1 MSENLNKIIAQY
13 GTVKGKLI
21 DTTRPVERRDEQN
34 RPDAQ
39 VKLSKFM
46 TAEDIAHCPPSD
58 NDWLVAFN
66 DHSLHGT
73 VIGLLSEAITAR
85 RLRFPEGFT
94 LDWSKESLTGQS

>member
-39 VKLSKFM
+39 VKVSKVM
-46 TAEDIAHCPPSD
+46 TDEDIAHCPPSD

-66 DHSLHGT
+66 DHSQHST
-73 VIGLLSEAITAR
+73 VIGLLDEAIAASEPCEPYRYPTTPPPSEVR
-85 RLRFPEGFT
+85 I
-94 LDWSKESLTGQS
+94 K

>member
-21 DTTRPVERRDEQN
+21 DTTRPVERRDEQM
-34 RPDAQ
+34 
-39 VKLSKFM
+39 KLSKFM

-66 DHSLHGT
+66 DHSQHST
-73 VIGLLSEAITAR
+73 VIGLLDEAIAASEPYRYPTTPPPSEVR
-85 RLRFPEGFT
+85 I
-94 LDWSKESLTGQS
+94 K